1 MKGMKTNN
9 KPFFEPI
16 RSRMSA
22 RESAEL
28 IDDGGVIGE
37 HKEDKTMVEKLNVF
51 FTLIPTSEEFRKVPT
66 VSVFF
71 AKNVLEEL
79 S

>member
-1 MKGMKTNN
+1 MKTNN
-9 KPFFEPI
+9 KPFFQLI

-28 IDDGGVIGE
+28 IDDGGVIELKG
-37 HKEDKTMVEKLNVF
+37 DKTTVEKLNEF
-51 FTLIPTSEEFRKVPT
+51 FTLILTTEEFRKVPT
-66 VSVFF
+66 VAVFF
-71 AKNVLEEL
+71 AKDELEEL

>member
-9 KPFFEPI
+9 KPFFQPVK
-16 RSRMSA
+16 SRMSA

-28 IDDGGVIGE
+28 IDGGGVIGE
-37 HKEDKTMVEKLNVF
+37 LKGDKTMVEKLNEF
-51 FTLIPTSEEFRKVPT
+51 FTLILTTEEFWKVPI
-66 VSVFF
+66 VAVFF
-71 AKNVLEEL
+71 AKDELEEL